1 MKALSRIIDNISIG
15 FMWVSVFM
23 TWVMVLIVFGG
34 VVARYFFNSPINWI
48 PELSQFLFGAS
59 FMLAG
64 AYVLKINGHVR
75 IDILV
80 LRMGPRTQAILECIT
95 SSAFWIFSLVLL
107 YKGTAMAMTSLGN
120 METTGTYWDPPVYP
134 IKMVI
139 PLAAALIMI
148 QGFSKLMGDITTIF
162 KGKHSWE

>member
-1 MKALSRIIDNISIG
+1 MKVFFRIVDGISVG
-15 FMWVSVFM
+15 FMWISVVM
-23 TWVMVLIVFGG
+23 TWAMVLIVFSG

-48 PELSQFLFGAS
+48 PEFSQFLFGAS
-59 FMLAG
+59 FMLGG

-80 LRMGPRTQAILECIT
+80 RRIGRKARAFLECVN
-95 SSAFWIFSLVLL
+95 SSAFWLFSMVLL
-107 YKGTAMAMTSLGN
+107 FKGAEMAMTSLRN
-120 METTGTYWDPPVYP
+120 METSGTYWDPPVYP

-148 QGFSKLMGDITTIF
+148 QGLGKLIADFTTIF
-162 KGKHSWE
+162 KGD